1 MTEAT
6 ERVGD
11 KTGWNPGL
19 LKTHQEKLIIG
30 CAKNGI
36 QMCSHIANG
45 VNSPISQKIWF
56 SIDTTNNGLFKKFFF
71 F

>member
-1 MTEAT
+1 VTDDEAT

-19 LKTHQEKLIIG
+19 LKTHQEKLGID

-36 QMCSHIANG
+36 QMCSHIAE
-45 VNSPISQKIWF
+45 VNSPMGQKF
-56 SIDTTNNGLFKKFFF
+56 GSV
-71 F
+71 